1 LNKLDRSPKPGAAVT
16 NQDVARGAGLAALA
30 RLGALIEVVAQPAYT
45 WLFGIATYGI
55 YTVLWAAVNIVENVI
70 DLSMTQA
77 LQRIVPTENED
88 DAHASVRFALLVSV
102 LPAALLA
109 LGATIFAEPLA
120 AMLSAAPKDQAQL
133 PLAIAIFAWAL
144 PLWTFVEV
152 ATSAARARRAF
163 GPEIRL
169 RIFWEQVARL
179 GFAVGFFALGAHS
192 LGLLLAHL
200 ASLFLTA
207 ILSARL
213 LGRYYDARRL
223 LTAPASP
230 RLRRELLKT
239 GFALLPSAISRRLFN
254 DLPAI
259 LLNLAFPAARG
270 ATAAGLFG
278 IARKVAS
285 VPLIVRQAFQYVLAP
300 LAAAQA
306 AHDRAGVA
314 ALYGF
319 ATRLSIVFVVPLS
332 ALLMLIASD
341 ILSLFAPEA
350 AAALPLLVI
359 LVLGR
364 AGEAVVG
371 PATPVVEMTGH
382 RILPLVNSAIGL
394 GAWALLGAWLVP
406 AQGATGMA
414 WAVSAGTVL
423 IAWAATLELRI
434 ADGLVAFDAQAI
446 RALAVSLLVS
456 TALWAAGLALG
467 PFGASVRATGLLLLF
482 WPAQWVALRLALPL
496 ADRQSLGGVA
506 RRLKLVSA

>member
-1 LNKLDRSPKPGAAVT
+1 VTGAVS
-16 NQDVARGAGLAALA
+16 QREVARGAGLAALA

-55 YTVLWAAVNIVENVI
+55 YTVLWAAVNIVENMI

-77 LQRIVPTENED
+77 LQRVVPTSSEG
-88 DAHASVRFALLVSV
+88 DAHAAVRFALLVSV
-102 LPAALLA
+102 IPATVLA
-109 LGATIFAEPLA
+109 LAASIFAEPIA
-120 AMLSAAPKDQAQL
+120 ALLSAAPKDQAQL

-144 PLWTFVEV
+144 PLWTFIEV

-179 GFAVGFFALGAHS
+179 AFAVGFFATGMHS
-192 LGLLLAHL
+192 KGLLLAHL

-207 ILSARL
+207 LLSARL
-213 LGRYYDARRL
+213 LGRYYDVRLL

-230 RLRRELLKT
+230 GLRKELVKT

-259 LLNLAFPAARG
+259 LLNLSFPGAKG

-278 IARKVAS
+278 IARKVSS

-314 ALYGF
+314 HLYGF
-319 ATRLSIVFVVPLS
+319 ATRLSIAFVVPLA

-364 AGEAVVG
+364 AGEAIVG

-406 AQGATGMA
+406 SQGATGMA

-434 ADGLVAFDAQAI
+434 ADGLVAFDRQAVA
-446 RALAVSLLVS
+446 ALVVALLVS
-456 TALWAAGLALG
+456 ALLWLAGSVLA
-467 PFGASVRATGLLLLF
+467 PAPVRAIGLSLLF
-482 WPAQWVALRLALPL
+482 WPAQWAALRFGLPL
-496 ADRQSLGGVA
+496 SDRQSLGKVA
-506 RRLKLVSA
+506 RKLRLL

>member
-1 LNKLDRSPKPGAAVT
+1 VT
-16 NQDVARGAGLAALA
+16 AGPVSQRDVARGAGLAALA

-55 YTVLWAAVNIVENVI
+55 YTVLWAVVNIVENII

-77 LQRIVPTENED
+77 LQRIVPTESDE
-88 DAHASVRFALLVSV
+88 DAHAAVRFALLVSV
-102 LPAALLA
+102 LPAAAIA
-109 LGATIFAEPLA
+109 LVVALFAEPLA
-120 AMLSAAPKDQAQL
+120 SFLSAAPRDRVQL
-133 PLAIAIFAWAL
+133 PTAIAIFAWAL

-179 GFAVGFFALGAHS
+179 IFAVGFFAIGVQS

-207 ILSARL
+207 LLSARL
-213 LGRYYDARRL
+213 LSRYYNPRLL

-239 GFALLPSAISRRLFN
+239 GLALLPSAISRRLFN
-254 DLPAI
+254 DLPAV
-259 LLNLAFPAARG
+259 LLNLSLPGARG

-278 IARKVAS
+278 IARKVS
-285 VPLIVRQAFQYVLAP
+285 TVPLIVRQAFQYVLAP
-300 LAAAQA
+300 LSAAQA

-314 ALYGF
+314 AIYGF
-319 ATRLSIVFVVPLS
+319 AMRLSIAFVVPLS
-332 ALLMLIASD
+332 ALLMLTASD
-341 ILSLFAPEA
+341 ILSAFAPEA

-364 AGEAVVG
+364 AAEAVVG

-382 RILPLVNSAIGL
+382 RILPLLNSAIGL

-434 ADGLVAFDAQAI
+434 ADGLVAFDRAAVVTLAA
-446 RALAVSLLVS
+446 ALAAAGV
-456 TALWAAGLALG
+456 LWAIGLALA
-467 PFGASVRATGLLLLF
+467 PAPVRAIGLLLLF
-482 WPAQWVALRLALPL
+482 FPALWATLRFGLPASDLQAL
-496 ADRQSLGGVA
+496 GKVA
-506 RRLKLVSA
+506 RRLKLVSVPA

>member
-1 LNKLDRSPKPGAAVT
+1 MTGAVS
-16 NQDVARGAGLAALA
+16 QREVARGAGLAALA

-55 YTVLWAAVNIVENVI
+55 YVVLWAVVNIVENII

-77 LQRIVPTENED
+77 LQRIVPTESEE
-88 DAHASVRFALLVSV
+88 DAHAAVRFALLVSV
-102 LPAALLA
+102 IPAALLA
-109 LGATIFAEPLA
+109 LGATLFAEPLA
-120 AMLSAAPKDQAQL
+120 ALLSADPADQAQL

-179 GFAVGFFALGAHS
+179 AFAVGFFAVGMHS
-192 LGLLLAHL
+192 KGLLIAHL

-207 ILSARL
+207 LLSARL
-213 LGRYYDARRL
+213 LGRYYDPRLL

-259 LLNLAFPAARG
+259 LLNLSFPGTKG

-278 IARKVAS
+278 IARKVSS

-314 ALYGF
+314 NIYGF
-319 ATRLSIVFVVPLS
+319 ATRLSIAFVVPLA
-332 ALLMLIASD
+332 ALLMLTASD

-364 AGEAVVG
+364 AGEAIVG

-406 AQGATGMA
+406 SMGASGMA

-434 ADGLVAFDAQAI
+434 TDGLVAFDRPAI
-446 RALAVSLLVS
+446 AALAVTLAAAAV
-456 TALWAAGLALG
+456 LWGAGSVLA
-467 PFGASVRATGLLLLF
+467 PAPVRAVGLLLLF
-482 WPAQWVALRLALPL
+482 LPAQWAVLRYGLPLSDREALGKTGRKLRLI
-496 ADRQSLGGVA
+496 
-506 RRLKLVSA
+506 

>member
-1 LNKLDRSPKPGAAVT
+1 M
-16 NQDVARGAGLAALA
+16 NQPVSNRDVARGAGLAALA

-55 YTVLWAAVNIVENVI
+55 YTVLWAVVNIVENII

-77 LQRIVPTENED
+77 LQRVVPTESEA
-88 DAHASVRFALLVSV
+88 DAHAAVQFALLVSV
-102 LPAALLA
+102 IPAALLA
-109 LGATIFAEPLA
+109 LAATLFAEPLA
-120 AMLSAAPKDQAQL
+120 ELLSAAPRDAAQL
-133 PLAIAIFAWAL
+133 PTAIALFAWAL

-179 GFAVGFFALGAHS
+179 AFAVGFFALGVHS

-207 ILSARL
+207 LLSARL
-213 LGRYYDARRL
+213 LGRYYDPRLL
-223 LTAPASP
+223 LTAPISAQ
-230 RLRRELLKT
+230 LRRELLKT
-239 GFALLPSAISRRLFN
+239 GIALLPSAISRRLFN

-259 LLNLAFPAARG
+259 LLNLSLPGARG

-278 IARKVAS
+278 IARKVAT

-306 AHDRAGVA
+306 KHDRAGVA

-319 ATRLSIVFVVPLS
+319 ATRLSIAFVVPLS
-332 ALLMLIASD
+332 ALLILTASD
-341 ILSLFAPEA
+341 TLSLFAPEA
-350 AAALPLLVI
+350 RAALPLLVI
-359 LVLGR
+359 LVFGR
-364 AGEAVVG
+364 AAEAIVG

-382 RILPLVNSAIGL
+382 RILPLLNSAIGL

-406 AQGATGMA
+406 AHGATGMA

-423 IAWAATLELRI
+423 IAWAATIELRL
-434 ADGLVAFDAQAI
+434 ADGVVAFDAPAL
-446 RALAVSLLVS
+446 RALAFALLTS
-456 TALWAAGLALG
+456 AILWGIGEALE
-467 PFGASVRATGLLLLF
+467 PFGARVRALSLLLLF
-482 WPAQWVALRLALPL
+482 VPALWSVLRYGLPR
-496 ADRQSLGGVA
+496 ADRQALGKTG
-506 RRLKLVSA
+506 RKLRLFSA

>member
-1 LNKLDRSPKPGAAVT
+1 MSVGTDKQDSGAGAVS
-16 NQDVARGAGLAALA
+16 QRDVARGAGLAALA
-30 RLGALIEVVAQPAYT
+30 RLGSLIEVVAQPAYT

-55 YTVLWAAVNIVENVI
+55 YTVLWAAVNIVENII

-77 LQRIVPTENED
+77 LQRIVPTESEA
-88 DAHASVRFALLVSV
+88 DAHAAVRFALLVSV
-102 LPAALLA
+102 IPAALLA
-109 LGATIFAEPLA
+109 LAATLFAEPLA
-120 AMLSAAPKDQAQL
+120 AMLSAAPRDQAQL
-133 PLAIAIFAWAL
+133 PAAIAIFAWAL

-179 GFAVGFFALGAHS
+179 AFAVGFFAIGMHS
-192 LGLLLAHL
+192 KGLLLAHL

-207 ILSARL
+207 LLSARL
-213 LGRYYDARRL
+213 LGRYYDAKLL

-259 LLNLAFPAARG
+259 LLNLSFPGAKG

-278 IARKVAS
+278 IARKVSS

-314 ALYGF
+314 QLYGF
-319 ATRLSIVFVVPLS
+319 ATRLSIAFVVPLA
-332 ALLMLIASD
+332 ALLMLTASD

-350 AAALPLLVI
+350 AAALPLLII

-364 AGEAVVG
+364 AGEAIVG

-382 RILPLVNSAIGL
+382 RILPLVNSVIGL
-394 GAWALLGAWLVP
+394 GVWALLGAWLVP
-406 AQGATGMA
+406 SQGATGMA

-434 ADGLVAFDAQAI
+434 TDGLVAFDREAI
-446 RALAVSLLVS
+446 GALAATLAAAIL
-456 TALWAAGLALG
+456 LWAAGSLLSPA
-467 PFGASVRATGLLLLF
+467 PIRAVGLLLLF
-482 WPAQWVALRLALPL
+482 WPAQWAVLRFGLPLSDRQALGKTARKLRLL
-496 ADRQSLGGVA
+496 
-506 RRLKLVSA
+506 

>member
-1 LNKLDRSPKPGAAVT
+1 MSGAVT
-16 NQDVARGAGLAALA
+16 NRDVARGAGLAALA
-30 RLGALIEVVAQPAYT
+30 RLGALIEVVSQPAYT

-55 YTVLWAAVNIVENVI
+55 YTVLWAAVNIVENII

-77 LQRIVPTENED
+77 LQRIVPTESEE

-102 LPAALLA
+102 IPAAMLA
-109 LGATIFAEPLA
+109 LAATIFAEPLA
-120 AMLSAAPKDQAQL
+120 ATLSAAPQDQAQL

-152 ATSAARARRAF
+152 STSAARARRAF

-179 GFAVGFFALGAHS
+179 IFAVGFFALGAHS

-207 ILSARL
+207 LLSARL
-213 LGRYYDARRL
+213 LGRYYDMRLL
-223 LTAPASP
+223 LTAPGS
-230 RLRRELLKT
+230 RHLWRELLKT
-239 GFALLPSAISRRLFN
+239 GLALLPSAISRRLFN

-259 LLNLAFPAARG
+259 ILNLAFPGARG

-278 IARKVAS
+278 IARKVSS

-306 AHDRAGVA
+306 AHDRAGVG
-314 ALYGF
+314 ALYRFG
-319 ATRLSIVFVVPLS
+319 TRLSIVFVTPLS

-350 AAALPLLVI
+350 AAALPLLLI

-364 AGEAVVG
+364 AIEAIVG

-382 RILPLVNSAIGL
+382 RLLPLVNSAIGL
-394 GAWALLGAWLVP
+394 GAWALLGALLIP
-406 AQGATGMA
+406 HQGANGMA

-423 IAWAATLELRI
+423 IAWAASVELRI
-434 ADGLVAFDAQAI
+434 ADGIAAFDAEAT
-446 RALAVSLLVS
+446 RALAVALLVS
-456 TALWAAGLALG
+456 AAMWAIGEALR
-467 PFGASVRATGLLLLF
+467 PFGAPARAAGLLLLF
-482 WPAQWVALRLALPL
+482 WPALWATLRTGLPL
-496 ADRQSLGGVA
+496 LDRQALGKLG
-506 RRLKLVSA
+506 RRMRLVSA

>member
-1 LNKLDRSPKPGAAVT
+1 VT
-16 NQDVARGAGLAALA
+16 GPVSQRDVARGAGLAALA

-55 YTVLWAAVNIVENVI
+55 YTVLWAAVNIIENII

-77 LQRIVPTENED
+77 LQRIVPTERAE
-88 DAHASVRFALLVSV
+88 DAHAAVRFALVVSV
-102 LPAALLA
+102 LPAAVLA
-109 LGATIFAEPLA
+109 LVATIFAEPLA
-120 AMLSAAPKDQAQL
+120 SLLSAAPRDRAHL
-133 PLAIAIFAWAL
+133 PTAIAVFAWAL

-179 GFAVGFFALGAHS
+179 GFAVGFFALGMQS

-207 ILSARL
+207 FLAARL
-213 LGRYYDARRL
+213 LGRYYDPRLL

-259 LLNLAFPAARG
+259 LLNVTFPGAKG

-278 IARKVAS
+278 IARKIS
-285 VPLIVRQAFQYVLAP
+285 TVPLIVRQAFQYVLAP

-332 ALLMLIASD
+332 ALLMLTASD
-341 ILSLFAPEA
+341 ILSAFAPEA

-364 AGEAVVG
+364 AAEAIVG

-382 RILPLVNSAIGL
+382 PILPLVNSVVGL

-434 ADGLVAFDAQAI
+434 ADGLVAFDRPAI
-446 RALAVSLLVS
+446 VTLMAAL
-456 TALWAAGLALG
+456 TASGLLWAVGLVLA
-467 PFGASVRATGLLLLF
+467 PAPVRAIGLLLLF
-482 WPAQWVALRLALPL
+482 FPGLWATLRFGLPL
-496 ADRQSLGGVA
+496 MDRQALGKTA
-506 RRLKLVSA
+506 RRLKLVSAPA

>member
-1 LNKLDRSPKPGAAVT
+1 VKGPVSQR
-16 NQDVARGAGLAALA
+16 DVARGAGLAALA

-77 LQRIVPTENED
+77 LQRIVPTEREE
-88 DAHASVRFALLVSV
+88 DAHAAVRFALLVSV
-102 LPAALLA
+102 LPAALIA
-109 LGATIFAEPLA
+109 FGATLFAEPLA
-120 AMLSAAPKDQAQL
+120 GMLSAAPRDQVHL
-133 PLAIAIFAWAL
+133 PTAIAVFAWAL

-152 ATSAARARRAF
+152 TTSAARARRAF

-179 GFAVGFFALGAHS
+179 AFAVGFFALGVQS

-207 ILSARL
+207 LLAARL
-213 LGRYYDARRL
+213 LGRYYDPRLL
-223 LTAPASP
+223 LTAPTSP

-259 LLNLAFPAARG
+259 LLNLTFPGAKG

-278 IARKVAS
+278 IARKVS
-285 VPLIVRQAFQYVLAP
+285 SIPLIVRQAFQYVLAP

-314 ALYGF
+314 AIYGF
-319 ATRLSIVFVVPLS
+319 AMRLSTAFVVPLS
-332 ALLMLIASD
+332 ALLMLTASD
-341 ILSLFAPEA
+341 ILSAFAPET

-364 AGEAVVG
+364 AAEAVVG

-406 AQGATGMA
+406 EQGATGMA

-423 IAWAATLELRI
+423 IAWVATLELRI
-434 ADGLVAFDAQAI
+434 ADGLVAFDRPAMAT
-446 RALAVSLLVS
+446 LAVSLAASGL
-456 TALWAAGLALG
+456 LWVAGLTLA
-467 PFGASVRATGLLLLF
+467 PFGAPVRAVGLLLLF
-482 WPAQWVALRLALPL
+482 FPALWATLRLGLPL
-496 ADRQSLGGVA
+496 TDRQALGKTA
-506 RRLKLVSA
+506 RKLRLVSVPA

>member
-1 LNKLDRSPKPGAAVT
+1 MSRPVS
-16 NQDVARGAGLAALA
+16 QSDVARGAGLAAMS
-30 RLGALIEVVAQPAYT
+30 RLGALIEIVAQPAYT

-55 YTVLWAAVNIVENVI
+55 YTVLWAAVNIVENII

-77 LQRIVPTENED
+77 LQRIVPTETEEN
-88 DAHASVRFALLVSV
+88 AHAAVRFALLVSV
-102 LPAALLA
+102 IPAAFLA
-109 LGATIFAEPLA
+109 AMATLFAEPIA
-120 AMLSAAPKDQAQL
+120 ALLSAAPRDQAQL
-133 PLAIAIFAWAL
+133 PTAIAVFAWAL

-179 GFAVGFFALGAHS
+179 VFAVSFFAIGIQS

-200 ASLFLTA
+200 ASLLLTA

-213 LGRYYDARRL
+213 LGRYYDARLL

-239 GFALLPSAISRRLFN
+239 GVALLPSAISRRLFN
-254 DLPAI
+254 DLPPI
-259 LLNLAFPAARG
+259 LLNLALPGARG

-300 LAAAQA
+300 LASAQA
-306 AHDRAGVA
+306 AHDRAGMA
-314 ALYGF
+314 MIYGF
-319 ATRLSIVFVVPLS
+319 ATRLSIAFVVPLS
-332 ALLMLIASD
+332 ALLILIASD
-341 ILSLFAPEA
+341 VLSLFAPEA

-394 GAWALLGAWLVP
+394 GAWAILGAILVP
-406 AQGATGMA
+406 EQGAVGMA
-414 WAVSAGTVL
+414 WAVTLGTVL

-434 ADGLVAFDAQAI
+434 ADGLVAFDRQAI
-446 RALAVSLLVS
+446 TTLGVTLAVSALLWIAGMALAPFGAPVRAIGLLILFLP
-456 TALWAAGLALG
+456 ALWAALRLGLPATDREALG
-467 PFGASVRATGLLLLF
+467 R
-482 WPAQWVALRLALPL
+482 PARRLRLA
-496 ADRQSLGGVA
+496 
-506 RRLKLVSA
+506 

>member
-1 LNKLDRSPKPGAAVT
+1 MSRPVS
-16 NQDVARGAGLAALA
+16 QSDVARGAGLAALA

-55 YTVLWAAVNIVENVI
+55 YTVLWAIVNIVENIV

-77 LQRIVPTENED
+77 LQRIVPTESDE
-88 DAHASVRFALLVSV
+88 DAHAAVRFALLVSV
-102 LPAALLA
+102 LPATLLA
-109 LGATIFAEPLA
+109 LIATLFAEPLA
-120 AMLSAAPKDQAQL
+120 ALLSAAPKDRAQL
-133 PLAIAIFAWAL
+133 PMAIALFAWAL

-179 GFAVGFFALGAHS
+179 IFAIGFFAIGVQS

-200 ASLFLTA
+200 ASLLLTA

-213 LGRYYDARRL
+213 LARYYDPRL
-223 LTAPASP
+223 LLSAPGSP
-230 RLRRELLKT
+230 RLRRELLKS
-239 GFALLPSAISRRLFN
+239 GFALLPSAVSRRLFN

-259 LLNLAFPAARG
+259 ILNLTFPGTRG

-306 AHDRAGVA
+306 AHDRAGMA
-314 ALYGF
+314 TLYGF
-319 ATRLSIVFVVPLS
+319 ATRLSIIFVIPMS

-341 ILSLFAPEA
+341 VLSLFAPEA

-382 RILPLVNSAIGL
+382 RILPLVNSMVGL
-394 GAWALLGAWLVP
+394 GAWAMIGAVLVP
-406 AQGATGMA
+406 LHGATGMA

-423 IAWAATLELRI
+423 IAWAATLELRLF
-434 ADGLVAFDAQAI
+434 DGLVAFDRPAF
-446 RALAVSLLVS
+446 RALAITLFAAALLWGAGI
-456 TALWAAGLALG
+456 ALAPLG
-467 PFGASVRATGLLLLF
+467 APARAIGLLLLL
-482 WPAQWVALRLALPL
+482 WPAQWMALRLGLARPDLLALGSVSQKL
-496 ADRQSLGGVA
+496 R
-506 RRLKLVSA
+506 LVSA